1 MQETYE
7 ALVVKHEELTQLIED
22 DNEFEEQEA
31 WLAES
36 QDAFM
41 SSEIHAKLYLES
53 TEHLEKE
60 FQVKSQ
66 FSENENRL
74 RNLSS
79 SGSTVF
85 REVTIEI
92 TSNNL
97 VTQEDSSSNN
107 T

>member
-41 SSEIHAKLYLES
+41 RSEIHAKLYLES

-60 FQVKSQ
+60 FQV
-66 FSENENRL
+66 ENRFGD
-74 RNLSS
+74 N
-79 SGSTVF
+79 
-85 REVTIEI
+85 
-92 TSNNL
+92 
-97 VTQEDSSSNN
+97 
-107 T
+107 